1 MEDARKLGF
10 RKRLALE
17 TARRIQLNLAKEH
30 PLRQLFWEC
39 TLRCNLHCRH
49 CGSDCKSL
57 PPTMGK
63 TDMPR
68 EDFFGVLDSIAARI
82 DAHQVFV
89 IVTGG
94 EPLMRSDIVECGLG
108 IYERGFP
115 WGMVSNGLALTAE
128 KLQALLQAG
137 MHSMTISID
146 GLRENHNWMRGH
158 ELSFDRVDRA
168 LSLLACVKEGAKGCD
183 GIATDGARY
192 PYFKY
197 DVVTCVTEHNYEE
210 LSSLRE
216 YLIKKGVNAWR
227 LFTVFPVGRA
237 ASDPKLQ
244 LTNEHLRGLMAFIRD
259 TRREGRIKASYGC
272 EGFLGSYESEVRDG
286 FYFCRAGVLVGS
298 VLVDGNISAC
308 ASIRSDYVQGN
319 IYQDDFMDVWEHRFG
334 LYRNREWMHKD
345 ECGECEMWRYCR
357 GNGMHL
363 RDGQGRLL
371 TCHLRRLSSE

>member
-1 MEDARKLGF
+1 MSNQQKMEDARKLGV
-10 RKRLALE
+10 RKRLGLE

-68 EDFFGVLDSIAARI
+68 EDFFTVLDSIAAKT

-94 EPLMRSDIVECGLG
+94 EPLMRSDIVECGRG

-146 GLRENHNWMRGH
+146 GLKENHNWMRGH
-158 ELSFDRVDRA
+158 QQSFDRVDRA
-168 LSLLACVKEGAKGCD
+168 LSFLNSIK
-183 GIATDGARY
+183 TS
-192 PYFKY
+192 YFQY
-197 DVVTCVTEHNYEE
+197 DVVTCVTEHNYAE
-210 LSSLRE
+210 LTALRE
-216 YLIKKGVNAWR
+216 YLIKKGVRAWR

-237 ASDPKLQ
+237 VSDPELQ

-272 EGFLGSYESEVRDG
+272 EGFLGSFESEVRDG
-286 FYFCRAGVLVGS
+286 FYFCRAGVVVGS

-308 ASIRSDYVQGN
+308 SSIRSDYVQGN

-334 LYRNREWMHKD
+334 LYRNREWMKKD

-363 RDGQGRLL
+363 RDDQGRLL
-371 TCHLRRLSSE
+371 TCHLKRLSTE

>member
-1 MEDARKLGF
+1 MG
-10 RKRLALE
+10 LE

-30 PLRQLFWEC
+30 PLRQLFWES

-49 CGSDCKSL
+49 CGSDCKAL

-68 EDFFGVLDSIAARI
+68 EDFFGVLDSIAAKT
-82 DAHQVFV
+82 DAHGVFV
-89 IVTGG
+89 IVSGG
-94 EPLMRSDIVECGLG
+94 EPLMRSDIVECGQG

-115 WGMVSNGLALTAE
+115 WGMVSNGLALTAD
-128 KLQALLQAG
+128 KLQALLAAG

-168 LSLLACVKEGAKGCD
+168 IGLLAGVKNA
-183 GIATDGARY
+183 ITADGAAAY
-192 PYFKY
+192 PYFRF
-197 DVVTCVTEHNYEE
+197 DVVTCVTEHNYGE
-210 LSSLRE
+210 LAALRE
-216 YLIKKGVNAWR
+216 YLIDKGVRAWR

-237 ASDPKLQ
+237 ATDPDLQ
-244 LTNEHLRGLMAFIRD
+244 LSNEHLRGLMAFIRD

-272 EGFLGSYESEVRDG
+272 EGFLGTYESEVRDG
-286 FYFCRAGVLVGS
+286 FFFCRAGVLVGS

-308 ASIRSDYVQGN
+308 TSIRSDYVQGN
-319 IYQDDFMDVWEHRFG
+319 IYRDDFMDVWEQRFG
-334 LYRNREWMHKD
+334 LYRNREWMHRD

-363 RDGQGRLL
+363 RDDKGQLL
-371 TCHLRRLSSE
+371 TCHLQRLSSE

>member
-1 MEDARKLGF
+1 MSNQPITEDVRTLGL

-17 TARRIQLNLAKEH
+17 AARRIQLNLAKEH

-68 EDFFGVLDSIAARI
+68 EDLFGVLDSIAAQTDPHR
-82 DAHQVFV
+82 VFV

-94 EPLMRSDIVECGLG
+94 EPLMRSDIVECGRG
-108 IYERGFP
+108 IYGRGFP

-137 MHSMTISID
+137 MHAMTISID
-146 GLRENHNWMRGH
+146 GLRDSHNWMRGH
-158 ELSFDRVDRA
+158 EQSFDRVDRA
-168 LSLLACVKEGAKGCD
+168 IGLLASVSGF
-183 GIATDGARY
+183 
-192 PYFKY
+192 PYFQF
-197 DVVTCVTEHNYEE
+197 DVVTCVTERNYEE
-210 LSSLRE
+210 LPALRE
-216 YLIKKGVNAWR
+216 YLINKDVRAWR

-237 ASDPKLQ
+237 ASDPQLQ
-244 LTNEHLRGLMAFIRD
+244 LSNEHLRGLMSFIRD

-272 EGFLGSYESEVRDG
+272 EGFLGNYESDVRDG

-298 VLVDGNISAC
+298 VLVDGSISAC

-319 IYQDDFMDVWEHRFG
+319 IYQDDFMYVWQHRFG
-334 LYRNREWMHKD
+334 LYRNREWMKKD
-345 ECGECEMWRYCR
+345 DCADCDMWRYCR

-363 RDGQGRLL
+363 RDEQGRLL
-371 TCHLRRLSSE
+371 TCHLKRLSSE